1 MHRKRQLRESLKK
14 KIAGKQ
20 NYKCANSPN
29 IKLEGIDD
37 YDCLLWLNGDGSFD
51 ISGYEIDHIEE
62 HCISANDNEDNL
74 QALCSNCHKVKTKNF
89 MMNYGNEKL
98 IEDIEYFNFVKY
110 MDVMN
115 KSMMDLQKKLN
126 DEREKNEHLIEI
138 IENYEENE
146 QYYANLIE
154 DYKGLI
160 CTLKQYIIRH
170 ER

>member
-1 MHRKRQLRESLKK
+1 
-14 KIAGKQ
+14 
-20 NYKCANSPN
+20 
-29 IKLEGIDD
+29 
-37 YDCLLWLNGDGSFD
+37 
-51 ISGYEIDHIEE
+51 
-62 HCISANDNEDNL
+62 
-74 QALCSNCHKVKTKNF
+74 
-89 MMNYGNEKL
+89 MNYGNEKL